1 LRVERR
7 VGQQFALRVEVVNT
21 LKTTTD
27 EAFLITVGNLVRKL
41 SEVTERRRAEGTR
54 AAIEH
59 DPDGEVSPP
68 VDPWYNPDDPGLEWE
83 EVEDDE

>member
-1 LRVERR
+1 
-7 VGQQFALRVEVVNT
+7 
-21 LKTTTD
+21 
-27 EAFLITVGNLVRKL
+27 VRKL